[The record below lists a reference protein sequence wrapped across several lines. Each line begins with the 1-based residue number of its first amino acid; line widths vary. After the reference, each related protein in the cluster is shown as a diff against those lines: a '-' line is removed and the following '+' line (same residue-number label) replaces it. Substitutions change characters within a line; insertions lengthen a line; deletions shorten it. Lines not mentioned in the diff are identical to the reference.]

1 MNNYKEY
8 PMLLS
13 SFLLRETEMIE
24 STDAENQ
31 QNKEMISK
39 AFENT
44 FSRILSSS
52 DVTIRKIKQ
61 TYS

>member
-1 MNNYKEY
+1 MR
-8 PMLLS
+8 LS

>member
-1 MNNYKEY
+1 
-8 PMLLS
+8 ML
-13 SFLLRETEMIE
+13 EE
-24 STDAENQ
+24 TDAENN

-44 FSRILSSS
+44 FSRILNSS

-61 TYS
+61 TYN